1 MISETELESR
11 GVVMNTDGGD
21 ESDSLLLQPVYI
33 IDRKMKIIVILFCTS
48 LLFLDY
54 LNTSY
59 QLQTFYLFF

>member
-1 MISETELESR
+1 MK
-11 GVVMNTDGGD
+11 TDGGD
-21 ESDSLLLQPVYI
+21 ESDSLLLQPVHI
-33 IDRKMKIIVILFCTS
+33 IDRKMKIIVILFCTN